1 MCGSLRPESAAM
13 AGVLSRDA
21 PDIESIL
28 ALNPRVQAHATL
40 RSTAAKKLDKKHWKR
55 NTDKNCFTCEKLE
68 SNFDDIKHTTLGE
81 RGALREAVRC
91 LKCADAPCQKSCPT
105 SLDIKSFIT
114 SIANKNY
121 YGAAKLIF
129 SDNPLGLTCGMVCPT
144 SDLCVGGCNLHA
156 AEEGPINIGGLQQ
169 FATEVNSV
177 ERPLGTRKWKQFEVF
192 KAMNIPQIRNPS
204 LPPPEHMPEAYSA
217 KIALFGA
224 GPASIS
230 CASFLARLGYS
241 NITIFEKQEYVGGL
255 STSEIPQ
262 FRLPYDVVNFEIE
275 LMKDLGVKIICGKS
289 LSTDEM
295 TLSSLK
301 ENGYRAAFIGIG
313 LPEPKKD
320 HIFQGL
326 TQVQGFYTSKDFLPL
341 VAKSSKTG
349 MCACHSP
356 LPSIRGAVI
365 VLGAGDTA
373 FDCATSAL
381 RCGALRVFIV
391 FRKGFV
397 NIRAV
402 PEEME
407 LAKEEKCEFLPFLS
421 PRKVIVKDGKI
432 VAMQFVRTEQ
442 DETGNWV
449 EDEEQTVRLKADVV
463 ISAFGSVLEDP
474 KVKEALSPIKFNRWG
489 LPEVNPETMQTSEPW
504 VFAGGDVVGMANTTV
519 ESVNDGKQA
528 SWYIHKHI
536 QAQYGTSVPSQPTM
550 PLFYTPV
557 DLVDISVEMAGLRFP
572 NPFGLASATP
582 ATSTP
587 MIRRA
592 FEAGWGFALTKT
604 FSLDKDIV
612 TNVSPRIIRGTTSG
626 PLYGPGQSSFLNIEL
641 ISEKTAAYWC
651 HSVTEL
657 KADFPDNIL
666 IASIMCSYNKS
677 DWMELSK
684 MAEASGAD
692 ALELNLS
699 CPHGMGERGM
709 GLACG
714 QDPELV
720 RNICRWVRQAVR
732 VPFFAKLTPNV
743 TDIVS
748 IARAAKEGGA
758 DGVTATNTVS
768 GLMGLKAD
776 GTPWPAVG
784 IGRRTTYGGVSGT
797 AIRPIALRAV
807 TAIARAL
814 PGFPILATGGIDSAE
829 SGLQFLHSGASVLQ
843 VCSAI
848 QNQDF
853 TVIEDYCTGL
863 KALLYLKSIEELAD
877 WDGQSPPIIS
887 HQKGKPVPRV
897 AELMGQK
904 LPSFGPYLEQRKK
917 IIAASKIRQKDQNT
931 ACSPLQRK
939 HFNSQKPI
947 PAIKDVIGK
956 SLQYLGTFGE
966 MSIMEQVVALIDEE
980 MCINCGKCYMTCND
994 SGYQAIQFDP
1004 ETHLPTVSDTCT
1016 GCTLCLSVCPI
1027 MDCIRMVSRAT
1038 PYQPKRGLPLA
1049 VKPVC

>member
-1 MCGSLRPESAAM
+1 M
-13 AGVLSRDA
+13 ATVLSKDA
-21 PDIESIL
+21 ADIESIL
-28 ALNPRVQAHATL
+28 ALNPRTQTHATL
-40 RSTAAKKLDKKHWKR
+40 HSTLAKKLDKKHWKR
-55 NTDKNCFTCEKLE
+55 NPDKNCFNCEKLE
-68 SNFDDIKHTTLGE
+68 NNFDDIKHTTLGE
-81 RGALREAVRC
+81 RGALREAMRC

-105 SLDIKSFIT
+105 DLDIKSFIT

-121 YGAAKLIF
+121 YGAAKMIF

-144 SDLCVGGCNLHA
+144 SDLCVGGCNLYA
-156 AEEGPINIGGLQQ
+156 TEEGPINIGGLQQ
-169 FATEVNSV
+169 FATEV
-177 ERPLGTRKWKQFEVF
+177 F
-192 KAMNIPQIRNPS
+192 KAMNIPQIRDPS
-204 LPPPEHMPEAYSA
+204 LPPPEKMPEAYAA
-217 KIALFGA
+217 KIALLGA

-241 NITIFEKQEYVGGL
+241 DITIFEKQEYVGGL
-255 STSEIPQ
+255 SISEIPQ
-262 FRLPYDVVNFEIE
+262 FRLPYDAVNFEVE

-289 LSTDEM
+289 LSVNEI
-295 TLSSLK
+295 TLSTLK
-301 ENGYRAAFIGIG
+301 EEGYKAAFIGIG
-313 LPEPKKD
+313 LPDPNKN
-320 HIFQGL
+320 HIFQDL
-326 TQVQGFYTSKDFLPL
+326 TQDQGFYTSKDFLPL
-341 VAKSSKTG
+341 VANSSKAG

-356 LPSIRGAVI
+356 LPSIRGVVI

-381 RCGALRVFIV
+381 CCGARRVFIV

-402 PEEME
+402 PEEVE
-407 LAKEEKCEFLPFLS
+407 LAVEKKCEFLPFLS
-421 PRKVIVKDGKI
+421 PRKVIVKGGRI
-432 VAMQFVRTEQ
+432 VAVQFVRTEQ
-442 DETGNWV
+442 DETGNWNEH
-449 EDEEQTVRLKADVV
+449 EDQVVRLKADVV
-463 ISAFGSVLEDP
+463 ISAFGSALSDP
-474 KVKEALSPIKFNRWG
+474 KVKEALSPIKFNKLD
-489 LPEVNPETMQTSEPW
+489 LPEIDPETMQTSEPW
-504 VFAGGDVVGMANTTV
+504 VFAGGDLVGVANTTV

-528 SWYIHKHI
+528 SWYIHTYI
-536 QAQYGTSVPSQPTM
+536 QSQYGVSVSAKPEL
-550 PLFYTPV
+550 PLFYTPI
-557 DLVDISVEMAGLRFP
+557 DLVDISVEMAGLKFT

-582 ATSTP
+582 ATSTS

-604 FSLDKDIV
+604 FSLDKIV
-612 TNVSPRIIRGTTSG
+612 
-626 PLYGPGQSSFLNIEL
+626 
-641 ISEKTAAYWC
+641 
-651 HSVTEL
+651 
-657 KADFPDNIL
+657 
-666 IASIMCSYNKS
+666 IASIMCSYNRN

-758 DGVTATNTVS
+758 DGITATNTVS
-768 GLMGLKAD
+768 GLIGLKAD

-784 IGRRTTYGGVSGT
+784 TGKRTTYGGVSGT

-843 VCSAI
+843 VCSAV

-853 TVIEDYCTGL
+853 TVIQDYCTGL
-863 KALLYLKSIEELAD
+863 KALLYLRSIEEFQD
-877 WDGQSPPIIS
+877 WDGQSPATVS
-887 HQKGKPVPRV
+887 HQKGKPSPPIV
-897 AELMGQK
+897 ELKGKK

-917 IIAASKIRQKDQNT
+917 IIAENKIKLKEQKT
-931 ACSPLQRK
+931 VFPPLERK
-939 HFNSQKPI
+939 LFIPQKPV
-947 PAIKDVIGK
+947 PTIKDVIGK
-956 SLQYLGTFGE
+956 ALQYLGTYGE
-966 MSIMEQVVALIDEE
+966 LSNIEQVVAVIDEE

-1004 ETHLPTVSDTCT
+1004 ETHLPTITDTCT
-1016 GCTLCLSVCPI
+1016 GCALCLSVCPI
-1027 MDCIRMVSRAT
+1027 IDCIKMASRTT
-1038 PYQPKRGLPLA
+1038 PYEPRRGLPLA
-1049 VKPVC
+1049 ANNLVC